1 MKESSA
7 KGMKNKIK
15 IFIKNSTYVSC
26 NPRNVN
32 HTFFNTAY
40 LVSKLRIPAPA
51 KAIFTS

>member
-1 MKESSA
+1 MQESSI
-7 KGMKNKIK
+7 KETKTKIK

-26 NPRNVN
+26 DPRNAT